1 LASTCVE
8 VAPPTYTN
16 SAWDGNA
23 TISSEGRTIEADS
36 DNHQTAPAF
45 ASRVG
50 RLVCVIGSFL
60 NAWIAQSE
68 ARRCHPAGQA

>member
-1 LASTCVE
+1 ME
-8 VAPPTYTN
+8 VVPPTDTD
-16 SAWDGNA
+16 SAWYDNA

-36 DNHQTAPAF
+36 DNHQTTPAF
-45 ASRVG
+45 APRMG
-50 RLVCVIGSFL
+50 RLVCVTGSFL